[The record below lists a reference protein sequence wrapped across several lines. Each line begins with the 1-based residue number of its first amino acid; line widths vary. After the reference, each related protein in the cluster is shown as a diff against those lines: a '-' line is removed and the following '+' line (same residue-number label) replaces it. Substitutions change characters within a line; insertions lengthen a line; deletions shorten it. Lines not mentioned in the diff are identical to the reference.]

1 MLKKKSATKAK
12 QSDVYLKPSTQEAEA
27 GGSGIQTHSCRVQ
40 DQLGLLETP
49 NQITFEFGV

>member
-1 MLKKKSATKAK
+1 MMAAK
-12 QSDVYLKPSTQEAEA
+12 QSDVYLKPNSQEAKA

-40 DQLGLLETP
+40 GQLGLLETP